1 MSEISFNLR
10 KKDAHLRKH
19 RPIRLDTSKHY
30 FFANSNMSN
39 MRRNKQNIPE
49 KGRSGKRECSPHGKK
64 PYTAMDSVRSPT
76 FETLW
81 YERTMISER

>member
-49 KGRSGKRECSPHGKK
+49 KGRSGKRECSPHGKNHTQRWIVYGARHLK
-64 PYTAMDSVRSPT
+64 HCGMR
-76 FETLW
+76 EQ
-81 YERTMISER
+81 